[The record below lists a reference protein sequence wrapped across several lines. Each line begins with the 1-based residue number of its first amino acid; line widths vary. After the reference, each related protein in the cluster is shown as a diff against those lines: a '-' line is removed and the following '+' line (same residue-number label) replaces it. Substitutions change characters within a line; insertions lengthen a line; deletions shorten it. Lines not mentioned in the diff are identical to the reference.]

1 MLELRTVQCPY
12 CGESF
17 DSNVDTSGGSQE
29 YIEDCQICCQPI
41 VFRLTVDTNG
51 ELLTLDTQ
59 RDND

>member
-1 MLELRTVQCPY
+1 MPELHSVQCPY

-17 DSNVDTSGGSQE
+17 DSDVDTSGGSQE

-51 ELLTLDTQ
+51 ELLTLDVQ

>member
-17 DSNVDTSGGSQE
+17 DSDVDTSGGSQE